1 MRFFWTSLFFFFV
14 FSISAQKIDTAK
26 SRLYLISGYSAFCG
40 TTFGLLNSQWYS
52 QNTQTPFHWFNDNNE
67 WGGMDKLGHAHT
79 CYQISR
85 GGVAAMRA
93 TGFSNKQAAIW
104 GGMSGVIF
112 MTGIEYLD
120 GKSQNWGASPGDLLA
135 NTFGGLLGTYQALK
149 PQSRNFCFKYSY
161 FRNPISNVRPEMFGN
176 SPVSRMLKD
185 YNGQTYWLSVP
196 VSKKYPFLLA
206 SIGYGINGYYGG
218 TDNFFEN
225 KNGLQ
230 DYSSV
235 PRYSEFYASIDIDFR
250 KVPTRSKF
258 LKKAFFLMNYFKF
271 PFPALEVS
279 KIQGVQLRGFR

>member
-1 MRFFWTSLFFFFV
+1 MRFFWTSLIFSFV
-14 FSISAQKIDTAK
+14 FSASAQKIDTAK
-26 SRLYLISGYSAFCG
+26 SRFYLISGYTAFCG

-52 QNTQTPFHWFNDNNE
+52 QNTQTSFHWFNDNHE
-67 WGGMDKLGHAHT
+67 WGAMDKLGHAHT

-85 GGVAAMRA
+85 VGIAAMRV
-93 TGFSNKQAAIW
+93 TGFSNTQAAIW

-120 GKSQNWGASPGDLLA
+120 GKSENWGASPGDLLA
-135 NTFGGLLGTYQALK
+135 NTFGGLMGTYQALK
-149 PQSRNFCFKYSY
+149 PQSRNFCFKYSF
-161 FRNPISNVRPEMFGN
+161 FRNPISDVRPEMFGN

-185 YNGQTYWLSVP
+185 YNGQTY
-196 VSKKYPFLLA
+196 

-218 TDNFFEN
+218 TDNVFEN

-235 PRYSEFYASIDIDFR
+235 PRYSEFYASLDVDFT
-250 KVPTRSKF
+250 KVPTRNKF
-258 LKKAFFLMNYFKF
+258 LKKAFYLMNYFKF